1 MAATV
6 TPDTATE
13 PAAPE
18 RESSAQAPA
27 PMVRVGELVS
37 AACAL
42 LLVADLFVTKWYGVA
57 AVPDPSAARP
67 AISTAENGWD
77 GLTIVRWVALA
88 AIVAALGTVV
98 LHFSQ
103 RGHGTKTDTGLAVT
117 GLGSLAAA
125 LLIYRV
131 LIELPSPAKVID
143 QKLGAVLGVL
153 FALGIAWGGLESV
166 REQRSRAGAG
176 SRPRPGRR
184 PGRRPRRRAPIAAA
198 PPSSRE

>member
-6 TPDTATE
+6 TSE
-13 PAAPE
+13 PASEPTAPE
-18 RESSAQAPA
+18 RELAATS
-27 PMVRVGELVS
+27 PMIRVGELVS

-42 LLVADLFVTKWYGVA
+42 LLIMDLFATEWYGVA

-67 AISTAENGWD
+67 AISTAENGWE
-77 GLTIVRWVALA
+77 GLTIVRWVLLA

-103 RGHGTKTDTGLAVT
+103 RRHGTKTDTGLVVAGV
-117 GLGSLAAA
+117 GSLAAV
-125 LLIYRV
+125 LIVYRV

-153 FALGIAWGGLESV
+153 LALGLAWGGLESL
-166 REQRSRAGAG
+166 REQRSRSGG
-176 SRPRPGRR
+176 GGRS
-184 PGRRPRRRAPIAAA
+184 RRRSPPLAA
-198 PPSSRE
+198 PLPKQ